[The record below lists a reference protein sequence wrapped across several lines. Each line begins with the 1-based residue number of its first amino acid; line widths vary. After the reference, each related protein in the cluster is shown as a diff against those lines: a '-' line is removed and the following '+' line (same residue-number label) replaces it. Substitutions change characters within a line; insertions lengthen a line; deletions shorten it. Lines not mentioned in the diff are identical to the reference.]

1 MEDAGGQLTGASFGR
16 HLDVISMPTRI
27 YFITEAKKWMR
38 NRTDLSSPTPPVFH
52 SDPFTFRSANP
63 PGEERGWGGREGMI
77 PSLIRSNHPKRFK
90 ER

>member
-63 PGEERGWGGREGMI
+63 PGEERGWGEG
-77 PSLIRSNHPKRFK
+77 KG
-90 ER
+90 